1 MIESE
6 ERARGLTGIAMAF
19 VENTT
24 FLKRFLTRYFSSRQ
38 DIEDVVQ
45 ETYLRAH
52 IEEQKKGIEHPKAF
66 LFRVAKNVALKKLT
80 KKSRQI
86 TDYIEDL
93 ACPVVLETEASVA
106 EHLEAE
112 ELLGLYCEA
121 VTTLPPKCR
130 EVFLLRKVHGLAHKE
145 IAARMNLS
153 VSSVDKYL
161 RRGVLTCEAFVR
173 ERQGRCTN
181 QASSAEA
188 SLRDKGD
195 R

>member
-1 MIESE
+1 MSRTIEKSDISDV
-6 ERARGLTGIAMAF
+6 ASAL
-19 VENTT
+19 VENAS
-24 FLKRFLTRYFSSRQ
+24 FLKRFLSRYFSNRH

-52 IEEQKKGIEHPKAF
+52 IEDQRNGVEKPKAF
-66 LFRVAKNVALKKLT
+66 LFKVARNVALKKLS

-86 TDYIEDL
+86 TDYIEEITS
-93 ACPVVLETEASVA
+93 PVALETEASAV

-145 IAARMNLS
+145 IAAQMNLS
-153 VSSVDKYL
+153 ASSVDKYL

-173 ERQGRCTN
+173 ERQGQRERSRSHGVETKR
-181 QASSAEA
+181 SKVET
-188 SLRDKGD
+188 
-195 R
+195 